1 MCDNLVNSNCRHTKL
16 FIIPGPLFRFKDISS
31 LQIAKVKFTYTL
43 ISVDRHLHSKVLE
56 EKIVIKSLSKTIS
69 FISLAA
75 VVSMASSCTG

>member
-43 ISVDRHLHSKVLE
+43 ISVGRLLHSKELE
-56 EKIVIKSLSKTIS
+56 GKIVIKSFSKTMS

-75 VVSMASSCTG
+75 VISMASICTG